1 MNRYTEQPQKS
12 DLSCEGC
19 VFHKQVFRKKLVKD
33 PNNPR
38 RKILIDEPT
47 GNYGCYAPK
56 GEPYRSCM
64 ERGVIFTQE

>member
-1 MNRYTEQPQKS
+1 MAYTEQPQKS

-19 VFHKQVFRKKLVKD
+19 VFNRQVFRKKLVKD
-33 PNNPR
+33 PHNAR
-38 RKILIDEPT
+38 QKVLKDEPT